1 MANSILSENFVFSAI
16 EAEKSGTQFPIDFD
30 AVWETSG
37 YGRKEE
43 ALRALSRMS
52 GLKKG
57 IHYSAN
63 RRKSPTGGRPSESL
77 GFTIDGYKFFLT
89 KSNTDAGDENLWKL
103 IAIEKAYFAQLQ
115 RQLDASTTLPAPVAK
130 PSKRLKSLETEIAN
144 LTKDNR
150 ELVKKNEEYREDLRI
165 LFEES
170 ELLKNNICNK
180 TDFELSID
188 DIIACLN
195 PLPTSDYSTKRYWI
209 EGIVF
214 NDGTQNVDWVI
225 TSLGV
230 RVNYRFLIELAIF
243 YRGVIGISSEILPDT
258 LILEKARIYKNEQ
271 NLINT
276 RYPNKGVI

>member
-1 MANSILSENFVFSAI
+1 MAKSILSQEFVFSALD
-16 EAEKSGTQFPIDFD
+16 AEKSGTEFPIDFD
-30 AVWETSG
+30 DVWETSG

-89 KSNTDAGDENLWKL
+89 KSNTDAGDNNLWKL
-103 IAIEKAYFAQLQ
+103 IEIEKAYLAQLE
-115 RQLDASTTLPAPVAK
+115 RQLLSSVVAPAPVTK
-130 PSKRLKSLETEIAN
+130 PSKKTKALEADIAN
-144 LTKDNR
+144 LQ
-150 ELVKKNEEYREDLRI
+150 KKNDEYREDI
-165 LFEES
+165 KVLFEES
-170 ELLKNNICNK
+170 ELLKNNICHK
-180 TDFELSID
+180 TDFDLSID
-188 DIIACLN
+188 DIINCLN
-195 PLPTSDYSTKRYWI
+195 PLPTSDYSAKRYWI

-214 NDGTQNVDWVI
+214 NDGTHGVDWVC

-243 YRGVIGISSEILPDT
+243 YRGVVGISFENLPDT
-258 LILEKARIYKNEQ
+258 LILEKARIFKNTQ
-271 NLINT
+271 NLVNT
-276 RYPNKGVI
+276 RYPNSQIGK